1 VKTAVK
7 LKEHTYSYDKI
18 VVGGNLNAVLY
29 AYKTNSVFICNTDG
43 CPFPFDKTSND
54 ITLGPIKF
62 PKGTYKRDIRN
73 KLLYDMALAGR
84 VPYGDKVTS
93 LAIDEAESEISILKN
108 FSRGNFSRFSSLRIF
123 DLEGVSGIDYEPPKI
138 LGYRVFDWYDV
149 RSGMKHQHD
158 FITDDSDF
166 CKKIHFYLSWRVDG
180 NYDKKDLVC
189 ESFLSEQQLNDVD
202 YSDSISRLKTLD
214 MMRKADIKG
223 AGNGTG
229 RWLPIKLELWKREVF
244 PVKKLDYIKKNNI
257 VIDNR
262 STKDVLLE
270 G

>member
-1 VKTAVK
+1 MVYIHIHI
-7 LKEHTYSYDKI
+7 LIS
-18 VVGGNLNAVLY
+18 LNHLME
-29 AYKTNSVFICNTDG
+29 
-43 CPFPFDKTSND
+43 
-54 ITLGPIKF
+54 TL
-62 PKGTYKRDIRN
+62 
-73 KLLYDMALAGR
+73 
-84 VPYGDKVTS
+84 
-93 LAIDEAESEISILKN
+93 
-108 FSRGNFSRFSSLRIF
+108 
-123 DLEGVSGIDYEPPKI
+123 
-138 LGYRVFDWYDV
+138 
-149 RSGMKHQHD
+149 
-158 FITDDSDF
+158 
-166 CKKIHFYLSWRVDG
+166 HFYLSWRVDG